1 MERFWTTEEIE
12 EEVNKVSGTW
22 VKRRNL
28 REKLKAENNKIL
40 DNTIMVLKSNIRVLK
55 SHGATQSYLRT
66 YYSKLTEWECKRL

>member
-12 EEVNKVSGTW
+12 AEVDKVSGAW

-28 REKLKAENNKIL
+28 REKLKAENNNNL

-55 SHGATQSYLRT
+55 ANGAKQGTLVHF
-66 YYSKLTEWECKRL
+66 YSKLTELELKRL